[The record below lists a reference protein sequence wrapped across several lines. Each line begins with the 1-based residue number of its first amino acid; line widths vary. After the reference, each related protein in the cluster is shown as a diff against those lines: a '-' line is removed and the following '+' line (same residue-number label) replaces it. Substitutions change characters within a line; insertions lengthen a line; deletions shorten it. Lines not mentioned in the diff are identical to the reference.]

1 MSESGKFTDT
11 AAFRIASIAVL
22 SAIVTIFTVLIR
34 IPVAPTRGYINLGD
48 VAIFF
53 AAFVFGPVSA
63 FIAGGLGTAFADILG
78 GYGQWAPI
86 SFVVHGLQGFIVGI
100 IYNLILK
107 KEEGGK
113 VNILITAVLCF
124 LAGTF
129 VMASGYFIAS
139 VFMVGPG
146 AALVEIPGNILQNI
160 AGIIGGLTLAFS
172 VRKAYPPVV
181 NFRW

>member
-1 MSESGKFTDT
+1 MSGKDKFTDT

-22 SAIVTIFTVLIR
+22 SAIVTIFTIAVR

-53 AAFVFGPVSA
+53 AAFVFGPATA
-63 FIAGGLGTAFADILG
+63 FIAGGLGTALADILG

-86 SFVVHGLQGFIVGI
+86 SFAVHGLQGFIIGVVYNI
-100 IYNLILK
+100 IIK
-107 KEEGGK
+107 KEETAP
-113 VNILITAVLCF
+113 VNIIITGILCF
-124 LAGTF
+124 LAGAV
-129 VMASGYFIAS
+129 VMVSGYFTAGVI
-139 VFMVGPG
+139 MVGPG
-146 AALVEIPGNILQNI
+146 AAIVEIPGNILQNI
-160 AGIIGGLTLAFS
+160 AGIIGGLALAVA